1 VKSSQASTSVMAITK
16 CLILAQTVNR
26 FTGTAR
32 ALRQRGR
39 TSDWM
44 VRAGLETWV
53 MRTNANRENREL
65 SVQELETVSGG
76 ETKEQVEKQQE
87 NKKQME
93 AFKAFAQVLQG
104 QI

>member
-1 VKSSQASTSVMAITK
+1 MAITK

>member
-1 VKSSQASTSVMAITK
+1 MAITK
-16 CLILAQTVNR
+16 CLISAQTVNR
-26 FTGTAR
+26 FTVAAR

-53 MRTNANRENREL
+53 MRTNANREDREL

-76 ETKEQVEKQQE
+76 VTKEQAEKQLE
-87 NKKQME
+87 NKKQLE
-93 AFKAFAQVLQG
+93 ALKGFAQALQG